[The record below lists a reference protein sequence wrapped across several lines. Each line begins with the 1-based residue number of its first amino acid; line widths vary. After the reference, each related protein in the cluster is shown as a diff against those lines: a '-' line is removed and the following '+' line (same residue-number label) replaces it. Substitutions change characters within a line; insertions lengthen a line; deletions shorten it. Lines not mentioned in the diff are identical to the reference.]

1 MNQKIR
7 CANPTCRRLFL
18 PNPHVHNHRY
28 CNRKDCQR
36 VRKRRWQRQKMKND
50 SEYRDNQ
57 RDAQQCWMEQNRDY
71 WRQYREQHPQ
81 YVKRNRLLQRE
92 RDRRRRIRD
101 LAKMDTSREISLV
114 KPGSYY
120 LIPAKRDLAK
130 MDALSPKYFLI
141 PQTYPFLAK
150 KDSMDLLCFSDLGC
164 TPIGGRSP

>member
-1 MNQKIR
+1 MSQKIR
-7 CANPTCRRLFL
+7 CVNPTCRRLFL
-18 PNPHVHNHRY
+18 PNPQVHNHQY

-50 SEYRDNQ
+50 PEYRDNQ

-71 WRQYREQHPQ
+71 WRRYRDQHPE

-101 LAKMDTSREISLV
+101 LAKMDASDEISLI

-120 LIPAKRDLAK
+120 LIPAKGNLVK
-130 MDALSPKYFLI
+130 MDTSSQRYFLI
-141 PQTYPFLAK
+141 PSCYPNLAK
-150 KDSMDLLCFSDLGC
+150 KDPVDFSVFL
-164 TPIGGRSP
+164 S